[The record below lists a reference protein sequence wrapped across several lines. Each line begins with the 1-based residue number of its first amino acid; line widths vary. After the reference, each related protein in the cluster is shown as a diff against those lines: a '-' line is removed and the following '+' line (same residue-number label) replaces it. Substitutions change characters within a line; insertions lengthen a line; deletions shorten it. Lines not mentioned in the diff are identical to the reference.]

1 MATKDE
7 RPTLL
12 SKMAMFVRNPTKDWA
27 ELDRIEPDQESG
39 YDKQALKAM
48 IERKRQND
56 FVRKREF
63 DNLRKL
69 RRKDP
74 AAVAGAARPSF
85 FQSSMPADAEGRA
98 DTLKKIDEI
107 EAQMSKQW
115 WKGKQEA
122 ASVSQSASF
131 PVASKASAPSGDSE
145 MTDGSTMAPNLGSDM
160 FAPTEAVGIS
170 RTPGADAGANPS
182 EPSLS
187 DSMPAFDLRAPV
199 PAPVARGGAAGSG
212 EFNPA
217 ISFSSSELFAIEAE
231 EMATDPELEEAA
243 IRFANS
249 DDRGAESALIE
260 ALAGHAQNM
269 DVVRSWAAALLDFYR
284 ATGQVDAFDRAVM
297 DYAQCFDNLRPRW
310 VDIKAASTEKAMAA
324 SVTGVQTAGSRAAVG
339 TGASEGVGASP
350 VNWVCPA
357 ELTESG
363 MEGLRLALSELAPP
377 WHLDWSALQDI
388 TETSVPLLSG
398 LFGSLCAEEVD
409 VRFTGSDRLAL
420 ALRAL
425 TPSGN
430 KTVESMV
437 WTMRLDAL
445 RVMQKQDEFELA
457 ALDYCITYETAPP
470 GWQDAK
476 CKFLGANDSERPLG
490 SDSKAG
496 EPDTLD
502 VASTDA
508 GPSSATIDL
517 RGQIVGDSTLALT
530 VLGTTY
536 ADGAVLVVDCPGL
549 LRVDFSAAGS
559 ILNWAAMRHSQGCQV
574 HFRDVHRLV
583 AAFFSVIGINEY
595 ARVTPRGIE

>member
-1 MATKDE
+1 MATKDD

-27 ELDRIEPDQESG
+27 ELDRIEPEQESG

-115 WKGKQEA
+115 WKGKQESA
-122 ASVSQSASF
+122 AAAQSTSF
-131 PVASKASAPSGDSE
+131 PVASKSSAPSGDSE

-170 RTPGADAGANPS
+170 RTPVSDAGASPS

-187 DSMPAFDLRAPV
+187 DSMPNLDLHAPV

-249 DDRGAESALIE
+249 DDRGAESALLE
-260 ALAGHAQNM
+260 ALSGHVQNV
-269 DVVRSWAAALLDFYR
+269 DVARSWAAALLDFYR
-284 ATGQVDAFDRAVM
+284 ATGQPDAFDRAVM
-297 DYAQCFDNLRPRW
+297 DYAQHFDNLRPRW
-310 VDIKAASTEKAMAA
+310 VDIKAASLEKA
-324 SVTGVQTAGSRAAVG
+324 VTAPVAKVALPANAHAVG
-339 TGASEGVGASP
+339 GRDASADGAELP
-350 VNWVCPA
+350 VHWVCPA
-357 ELTESG
+357 ELTEPG

-377 WHLDWSALQDI
+377 WHLDWTALQEISDTAI
-388 TETSVPLLSG
+388 PLLSG
-398 LFGSLCAEEVD
+398 LFGSLCAEEVS

-420 ALRAL
+420 ALRGL
-425 TPSGN
+425 TPSGVRAVDG
-430 KTVESMV
+430 KV

-445 RVMQKQDEFELA
+445 RVMRKQDEFELA

-470 GWQDAK
+470 GWQDAT
-476 CKFLGANDSERPLG
+476 CTYLSSDAQVVETAATAPLPMEG
-490 SDSKAG
+490 GISAA
-496 EPDTLD
+496 TL
-502 VASTDA
+502 
-508 GPSSATIDL
+508 DL
-517 RGQIVGDSTLALT
+517 RGEIVGDSTLSLS
-530 VLGTTY
+530 VLGNTFSE
-536 ADGAVLVVDCPGL
+536 GAVIVVDCPGL